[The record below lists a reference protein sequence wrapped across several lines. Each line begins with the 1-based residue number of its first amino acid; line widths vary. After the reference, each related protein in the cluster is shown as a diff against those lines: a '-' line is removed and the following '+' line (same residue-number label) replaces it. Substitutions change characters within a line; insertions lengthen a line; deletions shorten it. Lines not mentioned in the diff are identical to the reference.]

1 MDTVAVSTAQTD
13 SAAAGAAIA
22 AHIRAALPQGPHV
35 IILFAAPTYDHPL
48 LLRALQDGVP
58 SALIVGASSAGEFT
72 NDTVGVGLAT
82 ALAICDE
89 ESKFTARV
97 GHHLKANPTAAAN
110 EIARGFAGRSDHS
123 FPHRS
128 ALILTDALAGYAD
141 ALADALTLETAGEY
155 QFFGGGA
162 GDNASFER
170 TTVFCGTQEFTDAA
184 VALEILSQKPLG
196 IGVSHGWEPASE
208 PFRVTEATGLKL
220 VSLNSLPAV
229 EAFEEHAEAKGERID
244 RAAPIPFFLQNIIGI
259 DTGSGYRLRVPLAV
273 NEDGSIH
280 CAAEIP
286 TGSIVRIMK
295 SSHASAAEAAERA
308 TDAAIAGIGPNQPK
322 AALFFDCVATRLRC
336 GDHFQAEVDAV
347 TSRIGDAA
355 LVGCNT
361 HGQIARAEGQFE
373 GFHNCTAVVCVFPD

>member
-22 AHIRAALPQGPHV
+22 AHIRAALPQDPHV
-35 IILFAAPTYDHPL
+35 IILFAAPNYDHPL

-82 ALAICDE
+82 ALAIRDE

-97 GHHLKANPTAAAN
+97 GHHLKANPAAAAN
-110 EIARGFAGRSDHS
+110 EITRGFAGRSDHS

-220 VSLNSLPAV
+220 ISLNNLPAV
-229 EAFEEHAEAKGERID
+229 EAFEEHAQAKGEHID
-244 RAAPIPFFLQNIIGI
+244 RAAPVPFFLQNIIGI

-273 NEDGSIH
+273 NDDGSIH

-286 TGSIVRIMK
+286 AGSIVRIMK

-336 GDHFQAEVDAV
+336 GEHFQAEVDAV

-355 LVGCNT
+355 LAGCNT

>member
-1 MDTVAVSTAQTD
+1 
-13 SAAAGAAIA
+13 
-22 AHIRAALPQGPHV
+22 
-35 IILFAAPTYDHPL
+35 
-48 LLRALQDGVP
+48 
-58 SALIVGASSAGEFT
+58 
-72 NDTVGVGLAT
+72 
-82 ALAICDE
+82 
-89 ESKFTARV
+89 
-97 GHHLKANPTAAAN
+97 
-110 EIARGFAGRSDHS
+110 
-123 FPHRS
+123 
-128 ALILTDALAGYAD
+128 LAGYAD
-141 ALADALTLETAGEY
+141 ALADALTLETSGEY

-162 GDNASFER
+162 GDNASFAR
-170 TTVFCGTQEFTDAA
+170 TTVFCGTQVLSDAA
-184 VALEILSQKPLG
+184 VALEILSHKPLG

-208 PFRVTEATGLKL
+208 PLRVTEATGLKL
-220 VSLNSLPAV
+220 VSLNGLPAV
-229 EAFEEHAEAKGERID
+229 EAFEEHAQAKSERID

-273 NEDGSIH
+273 NEDGSVH

-308 TDAAIAGIGPNQPK
+308 TDAAIAAIGPNLPK

-355 LVGCNT
+355 LAGCNT